1 MSLNT
6 KVRFLQLVNYI
17 LAFAAIWYVLLTSDY
32 SLLIYS
38 MASWFIIGHV
48 STIITLHRLLTHRSF
63 STYKWLE
70 NALSLISV
78 ISTVG
83 PTISWVALHRMH
95 HQYSDTNSDP
105 HTQYRDGKHSIVNSI
120 KVFIGYDWV
129 ISNIPIKYVKD
140 LMREPIH
147 KFIFNHYFKIIFTF
161 ITILIMIDPI
171 LVLFIYSLPATLTVI
186 TIGIVNTLGHG
197 HGYRN
202 HETKDK
208 STNSWI
214 ANVISLGEGMHNNHH
229 AKPNKWYVGEKWYE
243 LDVMGFIIMLIK
255 KYK

>member
-6 KVRFLQLVNYI
+6 KVRLLQLVNYI
-17 LAFAAIWYVLLTSDY
+17 LAFFAVGYVSMTSEY
-32 SLLIYS
+32 NLLIYS
-38 MASWFIIGHV
+38 MISWFIIGHI

-70 NALSLISV
+70 NILSLISV

-95 HQYSDTNSDP
+95 HQHSDTNFDP
-105 HTQYRDGKHSIVNSI
+105 HTQYKDDHYSVIHSI

-129 ISNIPIKYVKD
+129 ISNIPVKYVKD
-140 LMREPIH
+140 LMRDPVH
-147 KFIFNHYFKIIFTF
+147 KFIFNHYFKIIFSF
-161 ITILIMIDPI
+161 IAMLFIIDPV
-171 LVLFIYSLPATLTVI
+171 LVLFVYALPATLTVI

-214 ANVISLGEGMHNNHH
+214 ANLISLGEGLHNNHH
-229 AKPNKWYVGEKWYE
+229 AKPSKWYIGEKWYE
-243 LDVMGFIIMLIK
+243 LDIMGCIIMFIK